1 MQIESAQAAQEET
14 KGNFGRAAA
23 TGSQAASQAK
33 ISKDVPDIKLEPKFI
48 SGLKSDVT
56 DNIFF
61 IDDRQVVYPSGH
73 NIVIYDTE
81 DRTQKIFPCI
91 EGTEGITAMAMS
103 KNKKYLAVAEKSD
116 KSPICSMYSVVPE
129 STGSDE
135 QRKSDTKTL
144 RKKPRVICSNEISQ
158 QKAFVSMAFAPKNPQ
173 LLVTLTAEPEQ
184 SIHIWQWEKSRCF
197 AMQTL
202 MHSTG
207 QPIGTQVSFSNL
219 DSNVVLVTGNQTYKY
234 YIHRDGNLIFQN
246 KQISKKDYNMISQNY
261 TAHCWLPE
269 GKILVGTDQGQILL
283 CDPNGEIKRPIST
296 GSDFYIEKFLTYSKG
311 FIIVGDKGRMKVFVN
326 TGEPNNPYQEVAS
339 LPDPEAEE
347 KMTEEQKEILRNL
360 QSSRIKSLDLDSAE
374 ENLIFTTE
382 NNQLY
387 RIGISLLDNKNIE
400 AMYEYLV
407 HPFHS
412 RQISGMDVCIKKNL
426 VVTCSADKTVKIW
439 QYNQSTGELE
449 LQIN

>member
-1 MQIESAQAAQEET
+1 
-14 KGNFGRAAA
+14 
-23 TGSQAASQAK
+23 
-33 ISKDVPDIKLEPKFI
+33 
-48 SGLKSDVT
+48 
-56 DNIFF
+56 
-61 IDDRQVVYPSGH
+61 
-73 NIVIYDTE
+73 
-81 DRTQKIFPCI
+81 
-91 EGTEGITAMAMS
+91 
-103 KNKKYLAVAEKSD
+103 
-116 KSPICSMYSVVPE
+116 
-129 STGSDE
+129 
-135 QRKSDTKTL
+135 
-144 RKKPRVICSNEISQ
+144 
-158 QKAFVSMAFAPKNPQ
+158 
-173 LLVTLTAEPEQ
+173 
-184 SIHIWQWEKSRCF
+184 
-197 AMQTL
+197 MQTL

-449 LQIN
+449 LQINQMFPEDALCVAFHPSGFHIVVGFFDKIQMMNVFKNSVEPYPTDNGGKEINVKQCREIVFSHGGHLFACQNQTFI